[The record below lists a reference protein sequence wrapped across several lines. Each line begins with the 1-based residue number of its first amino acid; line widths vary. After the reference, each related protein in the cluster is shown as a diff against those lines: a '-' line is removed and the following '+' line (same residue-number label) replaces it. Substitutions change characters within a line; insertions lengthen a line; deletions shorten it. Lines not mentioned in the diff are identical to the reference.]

1 MQIYTWGRNDSGQ
14 LGLGHYDDVRSPE
27 HVTALKKVC
36 VQQVQSGYDHC
47 IAFVSES
54 GGIGAPPVE
63 KIFTWGRGEE
73 GQLGHEDRYSRCVP
87 KMVNTLL
94 ARGVRLVAAGG
105 FSSAAIDEVKQLY
118 TWGDGRDGQLGHAD
132 QIDLN
137 CPQIVKEPLQEDEA
151 APDHR
156 GTFRARSVFPGP
168 NFMLAMGMP
177 AHQEKHADPQQ
188 GDNLI
193 KYSWGSNSHGQ
204 LGMPYLNT
212 KKRKTGLFKT
222 APEAIPFLKNWNITE
237 IACGLEHVVAIVQ
250 LSQRTEAEEA
260 KMKSV
265 EGKKRETDEE
275 KILDDLKKL
284 SDGEFENLEDDEP
297 QDQQVVVRSQM
308 AGTAQQ
314 ALVAFDDDVEEN
326 EHKMMLEK
334 LYHPRQIYDRLHSAE
349 PFVARLGLPNRVTE
363 IFAQD
368 ESMDFETFL
377 GLTEETLMDMG
388 VESFGARRR
397 LMRAIRELNEA
408 PNLQKDKNIE
418 FEMKLPAYT
427 KEERLY
433 KGVAQHEF
441 HCHPADF
448 LHDNGRPLS
457 SSFETRDYINDHFKF
472 ALEEGED
479 PTLLDGFT
487 IDNGKAYG
495 EDKNKH
501 RVDLILRDDFE
512 TDPIARAEHEQ
523 MARQHQADREKMTQ
537 ERELQAWEFDQSK
550 INAPPQPSGFFDSMR
565 LR

>member
-87 KMVNTLL
+87 KMVSTLL
-94 ARGVRLVAAGG
+94 ARGVRLVTAGG

-168 NFMLAMGMP
+168 NFMLAMGIP

-188 GDNLI
+188 GNNLI

-204 LGMPYLNT
+204 LGMPYLND

-250 LSQRTEAEEA
+250 LSQGNEAEDE
-260 KMKSV
+260 K
-265 EGKKRETDEE
+265 GKRDQKQPPATE

-284 SDGEFENLEDDEP
+284 SDGEFENAEDDEP
-297 QDQQVVVRSQM
+297 QDRQIASADRKRSQIES
-308 AGTAQQ
+308 TAQQ
-314 ALVAFDDDVEEN
+314 PLVPFETDDEEN
-326 EHKMMLEK
+326 EEKVVQEK
-334 LYHPRQIYDRLHSAE
+334 LLHPRQIYDRLHSAE
-349 PFVARLGLPNRVTE
+349 PLVRRLGLPKYVTQ
-363 IFAQD
+363 IFAED
-368 ESMDFETFL
+368 ESMDFDTFL
-377 GLTEETLMDMG
+377 GLTDELLWEMG
-388 VESFGARRR
+388 VETIGARRR
-397 LMRAIRELNEA
+397 LMRAIRELNDAIE
-408 PNLQKDKNIE
+408 LQKDKNIE
-418 FEMKLPAYT
+418 FEMKLPEYT
-427 KEERLY
+427 KEQRLY

-441 HCHPADF
+441 HCHSADF
-448 LHDNGRPLS
+448 LDLEDAS
-457 SSFETRDYINDHFKF
+457 
-472 ALEEGED
+472 ALEEGDD
-479 PTLLDGFT
+479 PPETL
-487 IDNGKAYG
+487 IK
-495 EDKNKH
+495 
-501 RVDLILRDDFE
+501 
-512 TDPIARAEHEQ
+512 
-523 MARQHQADREKMTQ
+523 
-537 ERELQAWEFDQSK
+537 
-550 INAPPQPSGFFDSMR
+550 APPQPSFQ
-565 LR
+565 